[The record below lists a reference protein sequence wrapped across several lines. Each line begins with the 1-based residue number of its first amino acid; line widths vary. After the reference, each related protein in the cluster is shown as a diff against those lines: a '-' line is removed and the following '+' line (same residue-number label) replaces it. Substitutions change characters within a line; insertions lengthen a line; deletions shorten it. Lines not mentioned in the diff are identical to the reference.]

1 MKSVT
6 LSEEPVILE
15 RPVVWSRVLVWLI
28 VGIAG
33 SALFWA
39 AVAKIEQAVLATGKL
54 EPQGSVKQVK
64 APDGGVVRKIYV
76 EDGQRVQKHQL
87 LVTFDPT
94 APLADLES
102 LSKLRNTLVRENQF
116 YGAELS
122 GGIPSSNPDLRSLAL
137 LRESLSEENQFLKA
151 QIDGLKPLGNASGE
165 FNANQQRLLAASRAE
180 IRSRVTAA
188 QLQIEELE
196 KQLSQ
201 TQEQIATNKK
211 VLALNQDILN
221 RLEPLVEEGA
231 LSKLQSQRQEQEVL
245 TRQVEVDR
253 LNAEQQ
259 RLRVGISRAREEL
272 QNTIAASAKDILT
285 KIADNQKRIAEI
297 DTQLSQTKLE
307 NQKKLTEIEGQL
319 NKAKQAFQY
328 QELRAPANGVV
339 FDLKAHAPGYVAS
352 ATEPI
357 LTIVPQEK
365 LVASVFIENKDIG
378 FVKEGMEVDVKFES
392 FPQTEFGSITGKLLS
407 LGSDVLPPTETR
419 PFYAF
424 PAKIQLERNSFLVNG
439 REIPLQSGMAVN
451 CSIRVRSRTVLS
463 LFGDLFVDKIESLE
477 TVR

>member
-1 MKSVT
+1 MKSAT
-6 LSEEPVILE
+6 FSEEPVILE

-28 VGIAG
+28 VGIAASG
-33 SALFWA
+33 LFWA
-39 AVAKIEQAVLATGKL
+39 AVARIEQAVMATGKL
-54 EPQGSVKQVK
+54 EPQGSVKPVK

-76 EDGQRVQKHQL
+76 KDGERVQKHQL

-94 APLADLES
+94 TPLADLES

-122 GGIPSSNPDLRSLAL
+122 GGRTSSNPDLTSLAR
-137 LRESLSEENQFLKA
+137 LRDSLIAENQFLKA
-151 QIDGLKPLGNASGE
+151 QIDGLNPQGQVSGE

-180 IRSRVTAA
+180 VRSRVTAA
-188 QLQIEELE
+188 QLQVQELE
-196 KQLSQ
+196 KQLGQ
-201 TQEQIATNKK
+201 TREQIATNKK
-211 VLALNQDILN
+211 VLDLNQEILD

-245 TRQVEVDR
+245 TRQAEVDR

-259 RLRVGISRAREEL
+259 RLIVSISRAKEEL
-272 QNTIAASAKDILT
+272 QNTVAISAKDILT
-285 KIADNQKRIAEI
+285 KIADNQKRIAEL
-297 DTQLSQTKLE
+297 DTQLTQTRLE

-328 QELRAPANGVV
+328 QELRSPVNGVV

-357 LTIVPQEK
+357 VTIVPQEK
-365 LVASVFIENKDIG
+365 LVANVFIENKDMG

-392 FPQTEFGSITGKLLS
+392 FPQTEFGSITGKLIS
-407 LGSDVLPPTETR
+407 IGSDVLPPTETR

-439 REIPLQSGMAVN
+439 REIPLQSGMAVT
-451 CSIRVRSRTVLS
+451 CSIKVRSRTVLS

-477 TVR
+477 SVR